1 VRDRRASALSQVTAS
16 LTDSER
22 GQLLPLLERMTA
34 ALAADR
40 PSALATC
47 RLCDR
52 ETCCR
57 TGDGCPLE
65 HTTEPAQM
73 T

>member
-1 VRDRRASALSQVTAS
+1 VRERRASALSGVTAS
-16 LTDSER
+16 LSDSER

-52 ETCCR
+52 DTCCGS
-57 TGDGCPLE
+57 GDGCPLE
-65 HTTEPAQM
+65 HTTHTAQP
-73 T
+73 